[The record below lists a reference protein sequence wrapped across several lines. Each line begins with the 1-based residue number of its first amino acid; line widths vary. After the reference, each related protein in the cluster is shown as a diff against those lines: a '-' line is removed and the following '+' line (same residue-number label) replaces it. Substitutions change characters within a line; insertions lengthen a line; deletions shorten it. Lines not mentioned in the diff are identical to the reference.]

1 MKLTKHVKKRMNTRG
16 ITKEMIDFALNF
28 GEIKGDGWIVNRKVL
43 QELIKDLE
51 YQMKTAKK
59 LLDKGGIVVIAE
71 DNALLT
77 TYHVDSAHRAY

>member
-1 MKLTKHVKKRMNTRG
+1 MKLTKHVQKRMNTRG
-16 ITKEMIDFALNF
+16 ITKEMIDFTLNF
-28 GEIKGDGWIVNRKVL
+28 GEIKGDGWMVNRKAL

-51 YQMKTAKK
+51 HQMKTAKK
-59 LLDKGGIVVIAE
+59 LLDKGGIIVIAE